1 MGKTIALFDVDGT
14 LTIPRGEITPEMQ
27 EFMTALTKKVTV
39 GIVGGSDLP
48 KQMEQLGTDCINRY
62 EFSFSQNG
70 LVAYRGGKEIGVT
83 SINDH
88 LGEENIK
95 RIVNWTLAYLSKV
108 DCPVKVRSGNRRKWS
123 GVLEPR

>member
-1 MGKTIALFDVDGT
+1 
-14 LTIPRGEITPEMQ
+14 
-27 EFMTALTKKVTV
+27 
-39 GIVGGSDLP
+39 
-48 KQMEQLGTDCINRY
+48 MEQLGTDCINRY

-95 RIVNWTLAYLSKV
+95 RIVNW
-108 DCPVKVRSGNRRKWS
+108 
-123 GVLEPR
+123 